1 MECRLSLVFIMQLI
15 ETEQLKKGGSKMEAL
30 ILCLIFAAAYL
41 VGFKP
46 ERKKAANIL
55 LCLSIVVSVF
65 VWLIATWGQI
75 VPVGNL

>member
-1 MECRLSLVFIMQLI
+1 
-15 ETEQLKKGGSKMEAL
+15 MEAL